1 MSVNRVS
8 RLYTV
13 DVGNNDFIFLCNFGG
28 RIIDVFEVE
37 MRKMEGRG
45 EGGGGRSQEDTKSPV
60 WECSLLQ
67 PAPSWLTRSMVYSP
81 TPVPRR
87 SGFESRKPGFFLGFL
102 WATAEVASSSEIIF
116 LVEM

>member
-1 MSVNRVS
+1 MLFKIHHCVNRVS

-45 EGGGGRSQEDTKSPV
+45 EVTGRYDK
-60 WECSLLQ
+60 
-67 PAPSWLTRSMVYSP
+67 PSVGM
-81 TPVPRR
+81 
-87 SGFESRKPGFFLGFL
+87 
-102 WATAEVASSSEIIF
+102 
-116 LVEM
+116 

>member
-1 MSVNRVS
+1 MLFKIHHCVNRVS

-45 EGGGGRSQEDTKSPV
+45 GHRKIRKAQCGNVVDY
-60 WECSLLQ
+60 SLL
-67 PAPSWLTRSMVYSP
+67 
-81 TPVPRR
+81 PV
-87 SGFESRKPGFFLGFL
+87 G
-102 WATAEVASSSEIIF
+102 
-116 LVEM
+116 

>member
-1 MSVNRVS
+1 MNRVS

-45 EGGGGRSQEDTKSPV
+45 GRGGGRSQEDTISPV
-60 WECSLLQ
+60 WECS
-67 PAPSWLTRSMVYSP
+67 
-81 TPVPRR
+81 
-87 SGFESRKPGFFLGFL
+87 
-102 WATAEVASSSEIIF
+102 
-116 LVEM
+116 

>member
-1 MSVNRVS
+1 MLFKIHHCVNRVS

-45 EGGGGRSQEDTKSPV
+45 EVIGRYEK
-60 WECSLLQ
+60 
-67 PAPSWLTRSMVYSP
+67 PSVGM
-81 TPVPRR
+81 
-87 SGFESRKPGFFLGFL
+87 
-102 WATAEVASSSEIIF
+102 
-116 LVEM
+116 

>member
-28 RIIDVFEVE
+28 RIINVFEVE

-45 EGGGGRSQEDTKSPV
+45 EGGGGGSQEDTKSPGG
-60 WECSLLQ
+60 ECSLLQ
-67 PAPSWLTRSMVYSP
+67 PAPS
-81 TPVPRR
+81 
-87 SGFESRKPGFFLGFL
+87 
-102 WATAEVASSSEIIF
+102 
-116 LVEM
+116 

>member
-1 MSVNRVS
+1 MLFKIHHCVNRVS

-45 EGGGGRSQEDTKSPV
+45 GGGRGEVTGRYDK
-60 WECSLLQ
+60 
-67 PAPSWLTRSMVYSP
+67 PSVGM
-81 TPVPRR
+81 
-87 SGFESRKPGFFLGFL
+87 
-102 WATAEVASSSEIIF
+102 
-116 LVEM
+116 

>member
-45 EGGGGRSQEDTKSPV
+45 EGGGGGGGGHRKIRKAQCGNV
-60 WECSLLQ
+60 AYYSLL
-67 PAPSWLTRSMVYSP
+67 
-81 TPVPRR
+81 PV
-87 SGFESRKPGFFLGFL
+87 G
-102 WATAEVASSSEIIF
+102 
-116 LVEM
+116 

>member
-45 EGGGGRSQEDTKSPV
+45 EGGGGEATGRYEK
-60 WECSLLQ
+60 
-67 PAPSWLTRSMVYSP
+67 PSVGM
-81 TPVPRR
+81 
-87 SGFESRKPGFFLGFL
+87 
-102 WATAEVASSSEIIF
+102 
-116 LVEM
+116 

>member
-13 DVGNNDFIFLCNFGG
+13 DVGNNGFIFLCNFGG

-45 EGGGGRSQEDTKSPV
+45 AGGGEVTGRYEK
-60 WECSLLQ
+60 
-67 PAPSWLTRSMVYSP
+67 PSVGM
-81 TPVPRR
+81 
-87 SGFESRKPGFFLGFL
+87 
-102 WATAEVASSSEIIF
+102 
-116 LVEM
+116 

>member
-1 MSVNRVS
+1 MLFKIHHCVNRVS

-45 EGGGGRSQEDTKSPV
+45 GEGRGEVTGRYDK
-60 WECSLLQ
+60 
-67 PAPSWLTRSMVYSP
+67 PSVGM
-81 TPVPRR
+81 
-87 SGFESRKPGFFLGFL
+87 
-102 WATAEVASSSEIIF
+102 
-116 LVEM
+116 

>member
-1 MSVNRVS
+1 MLFKIHHCVNRVS

-45 EGGGGRSQEDTKSPV
+45 AGGGRSQEDTKSPV
-60 WECSLLQ
+60 WECS
-67 PAPSWLTRSMVYSP
+67 
-81 TPVPRR
+81 
-87 SGFESRKPGFFLGFL
+87 
-102 WATAEVASSSEIIF
+102 
-116 LVEM
+116 